1 MDAMTLFNV
10 FGGLAIF
17 IFGMQMMSDGLNITA
32 GEKMRAILRLF
43 SANRFVGIISGAAV
57 TAVIQSSSAS
67 TVMVIGFINAG
78 LLNLT
83 QAMGIIFGANIGTTI
98 TAQLVAFDISW
109 IVMPSIIIGLI
120 LGFFK
125 HKAVNGWGVTVS
137 GLGFLFL
144 GMGLMSD
151 SLKGLASHPAFMQAF
166 QTFKCA
172 PGPDGLIPLLPLL
185 GAIGVG
191 IVATLL
197 IQSSSACTG
206 IVVALGA
213 SGLLDIYTAVA
224 LVLGSNVGTTVTAQ
238 LAAIPANRLAK
249 QAALAHTMFNV
260 LGVLLVLL
268 TFLVPW
274 DGQPAFF
281 HVISMISSDSD
292 LPRQIANAHTVFNVF
307 ATVILVFFIPI
318 LARICEWAIPIAKD
332 SKVKYHR
339 LEPILLE
346 TPTIALAQTTSALHK
361 MVKKSWEMVYCAF
374 KLYDQEDKKNQNV
387 AKRLAEREER
397 IDARQQEITEYLS
410 SLMLRNLVAEQAGQ
424 IPLLLHCTNDAE
436 RIGDHASVIQTLI
449 NQFHESGNKLSP
461 AAEEEYNQL
470 LDMLREQTGKTL
482 AALEHPGEETKSAA
496 MRSRA
501 SLLHLIEQ
509 YEFEHIQRV
518 NQKLCNPA
526 VAMFYLEL
534 LSEINKISRHM
545 ANIAERS
552 AAFETPKNHPA
563 QPRKGN

>member
-32 GEKMRAILRLF
+32 GEKMRSILRLF
-43 SANRFVGIISGAAV
+43 SANRFVGILSGAAV

-125 HKAVNGWGVTVS
+125 QKSVKGWGVTVS

-151 SLKGLASHPAFMQAF
+151 SLKGLSSHPAFMQAF

-172 PGPDGLIPLLPLL
+172 PGPDGLMPVLPLL

-191 IVATLL
+191 IIATLL

-238 LAAIPANRLAK
+238 LAAITANRLAK

-260 LGVLLVLL
+260 FGVLLVLV
-268 TFLVPW
+268 TFLIPW
-274 DGQPAFF
+274 EGQPAFF
-281 HVISMISSDSD
+281 HVISLLSSDSD

-307 ATVILVFFIPI
+307 ATVVLVFFIP
-318 LARICEWAIPIAKD
+318 LFARLCEWAIPVAKD

-346 TPTIALAQTTSALHK
+346 TPTIALAQTTAALHK

-482 AALEHPGEETKSAA
+482 AALEHPGEETKAAA
-496 MRSRA
+496 MRSRS
-501 SLLHLIEQ
+501 SLLQLIEQ

-552 AAFETPKNHPA
+552 AAFETPKNNPT